1 MATYDST
8 VNCTGVALNGSFVY
22 TPPNPPTSP
31 NGSLGGT
38 YTLDDGTALTM
49 ANPSA
54 SGSSVQFSITPTT
67 GTTTYSFNGAY
78 TSASG
83 NIVGRTAPC
92 SNPQQDDDNW
102 TASAQ

>member
-8 VNCTGVALNGSFVY
+8 VGCGTVDLNGTFDY

-38 YTLDDGTALTM
+38 YTLSDGTDLPMTNM
-49 ANPSA
+49 ATPGA
-54 SGSSVQFSITPTT
+54 SVQFSITPTV
-67 GTTTYSFNGAY
+67 GGQEYSFNGAY
-78 TSASG
+78 NKGTDQ
-83 NIVGRTAPC
+83 IVGRTAPC
-92 SNPQQDDDNW
+92 PTKKRDDDTW

>member
-8 VNCTGVALNGSFVY
+8 VGCGTVDLDGTFTY

-49 ANPSA
+49 TSM
-54 SGSSVQFSITPTT
+54 STTGSTVQFSITPTS
-67 GTTTYSFNGAY
+67 GGTTYSFNGAY
-78 TSASG
+78 NSG
-83 NIVGRTAPC
+83 TDEIVGRTAPC
-92 SNPQQDDDNW
+92 ADPRADDDNW